1 PTLLVGAWGGALADR
16 HPKRQLVLTPQ
27 TAFLCNAISLTLLVA
42 LGFAAPWI
50 VLCLMAVN
58 GVIQAVDMPARL
70 AFVPDLVPKEDLIN
84 AVGLNSLLFNS
95 ARAVGP
101 ALAALLFLAA
111 EAAVP
116 LLPSGTDPVTLGA
129 VACFALNAASF

>member
-1 PTLLVGAWGGALADR
+1 ADR
-16 HPKRQLVLTPQ
+16 FPKRRLIFATQA
-27 TAFLCNAISLTLLVA
+27 AFLVHAIVLTLLVA
-42 LGFAAPWI
+42 THLAPPPLVLG
-50 VLCLMAVN
+50 LMCAS
-58 GVIQAVDMPARL
+58 GVIQAVDLPSRL
-70 AFVPDLVPKEDLIN
+70 AFVTDLVPKEDLIN